1 MRGTGTRRSLLQAAI
16 LVLLVLTPTALPTP
30 VAAQQRNQSQ
40 EDGIVTLQE
49 GDPAERAAL
58 HDRMFSA
65 LAEAPNEAVA
75 QFISARIWLFW
86 FQAPDAESAGLMRDA
101 LERRNAG
108 DAAGSI
114 AILDKLVVAAPGWAE
129 AWNQRATMRF
139 LAEDYEGSLA
149 DIDKVLPLEPKHFGA
164 LSGQAMIYRR
174 LGRNEEAQSVLKE
187 AVKINPFLA
196 DRALLEPEPEER
208 EI

>member
-1 MRGTGTRRSLLQAAI
+1 
-16 LVLLVLTPTALPTP
+16 
-30 VAAQQRNQSQ
+30 
-40 EDGIVTLQE
+40 
-49 GDPAERAAL
+49 
-58 HDRMFSA
+58 
-65 LAEAPNEAVA
+65 
-75 QFISARIWLFW
+75 
-86 FQAPDAESAGLMRDA
+86 MRDA

-114 AILDKLVVAAPGWAE
+114 AILDKLVLAAPGWAE

-139 LAEDYEGSLA
+139 LAQDYEGSLA
-149 DIDKVLPLEPKHFGA
+149 DIDEVLPLEPKHFGA

-174 LGRNEEAQSVLKE
+174 LGRKDEAQSVLKE